1 MELLLI
7 VGTVIFVFLLIVGIF
22 RSEPLDDD
30 DMDLIIF
37 LTVLDDLDNK

>member
-1 MELLLI
+1 MEVVLI
-7 VGTVIFVFLLIVGIF
+7 VGAVIFVFLFVVGIF

-37 LTVLDDLDNK
+37 ITVLNDLDNK